1 VSLEEHK
8 LMPKAV
14 RAAPLSDGSTNMNP
28 SGISFWELVAED
40 LKTHYSDI
48 LSQGFWCLFWHRFG
62 NWRMSVRFKPAR
74 MVLTAIYRTMFRICQ
89 WFGGI
94 ELPYT
99 VQVGRRV
106 RLEHFG
112 GMILVARTIGNDVVL
127 RQNVTLGIPR
137 DDDIAARPVLEDFVD
152 VGAGAVLLG
161 DIRIGRGAVIGA
173 NAVVTKDV
181 PPYSVMVGLPAKC
194 IRMRDPS
201 EVEKASGA
209 GTA

>member
-1 VSLEEHK
+1 
-8 LMPKAV
+8 
-14 RAAPLSDGSTNMNP
+14 MNP
-28 SGISFWELVAED
+28 KSVPFWQLVAED
-40 LKTHYSDI
+40 FHTHRRDL

-74 MVLTAIYRTMFRICQ
+74 MVLTALYRVMFRVGQ
-89 WFGGI
+89 WLGGM

-112 GMILVARTIGNDVVL
+112 GMVLVARAIGNDVVL
-127 RQNVTLGIPR
+127 RQNTTIGIPN
-137 DDDIAARPVLEDFVD
+137 DNDTAARPVLEDHVN

-161 DIRIGRGAVIGA
+161 NIVIGRGALIGA

-181 PPYSVMVGLPAKC
+181 PPMAVMVGVPAKC

-201 EVEKASGA
+201 ELLPENEAGGA
-209 GTA
+209 